1 MSTTNIRA
9 GKIQA
14 LLDLAGVKLNGPN
27 PWDPQVHRSDFY
39 AKVLGKWSLGLGES
53 YMDGDWDCERLD
65 EFFTRILRVQLDQ
78 KAPGLL
84 KVQLLLEVLRHRLFN
99 LQSRRRA
106 FQVGE
111 RHYDVGNDLFEA
123 MLDPAMIYS
132 CGYWMK
138 AQTLAQAQQDKLD
151 LICRKLE
158 LRAGESL
165 LDIGCGWGGLARFA
179 AEHYGVSVLGV
190 TVSKEQQQ
198 LAQVRCAGLPVE
210 IRLCDYRDLAGRF
223 DKIVS
228 VGMFEHVGPK
238 NYATFFAGVTRL
250 LKTQGLFLL
259 HTIGSA
265 ITVNKTDEWID
276 RYIFPNG
283 HLPSLQEIGAT
294 LMPEL
299 QLEDWHNFGHD
310 YDRTLMAWHA
320 RFEAAWPYLSAHYD
334 LRFYRQWRYYL
345 LCSAGMF
352 RSGEGRLWQLVLAR
366 RERQGEYRSLR

>member
-1 MSTTNIRA
+1 MSTTDARA

-14 LLDLAGVKLNGPN
+14 LLDLAGVKLNGSN
-27 PWDPQVHRSDFY
+27 PWDPQVHHSDFY

-53 YMDGDWDCERLD
+53 YMDGDWDCAQLD

-78 KAPGLL
+78 QAPGLL
-84 KVQLLLEVLRHRLFN
+84 KVQVLLEMMRHRLFN

-123 MLDPAMIYS
+123 MLDPYMMYS
-132 CGYWMK
+132 CCYWAK
-138 AQTLAQAQQDKLD
+138 AETLAQAQQDKLD

-158 LRAGESL
+158 LQAGESL
-165 LDIGCGWGGLARFA
+165 LDVGCGWGGLARFA
-179 AEHYGVSVLGV
+179 AEHYRVSVVGV
-190 TVSKEQQQ
+190 TVSREQQQ
-198 LAQVRCAGLPVE
+198 LAQARCAGLPVE
-210 IRLCDYRDLAGRF
+210 IRLCDYRDLMGHF

-228 VGMFEHVGPK
+228 VGMFEHVGTK
-238 NYATFFAGVTRL
+238 NYATFFSGVTRL
-250 LKTQGLFLL
+250 MKTQGLFLL

-265 ITVNKTDEWID
+265 MTVNKTDEWID

-310 YDRTLMAWHA
+310 YDRTLMAWHM
-320 RFEAAWPYLSAHYD
+320 RFEAAWPDLSARYTP
-334 LRFYRQWRYYL
+334 RFYRQWRYYL
-345 LCSAGMF
+345 LCSAGLF

-366 RERQGEYRSLR
+366 RERHGEYRSLR

>member
-1 MSTTNIRA
+1 MSATDAQA

-14 LLDLAGVKLNGPN
+14 LLDLAGVKLNGSN
-27 PWDPQVHRSDFY
+27 PWDPQVHHSDFY

-53 YMDGDWDCERLD
+53 YMDGDWDCEQLD
-65 EFFTRILRVQLDQ
+65 EFFTRILRVQLDLQ
-78 KAPGLL
+78 APGLL
-84 KVQLLLEVLRHRLFN
+84 KVQLLLEMLRHRLFN

-123 MLDPAMIYS
+123 MLDPYMMYS
-132 CGYWMK
+132 CGYWAK
-138 AQTLAQAQQDKLD
+138 AETLAQAQQDKLD
-151 LICRKLE
+151 LICRKLD
-158 LRAGESL
+158 LQAGESL

-179 AEHYGVSVLGV
+179 AEHYRVSVVGV

-198 LAQVRCAGLPVE
+198 LAQARCAELPVE

-238 NYATFFAGVTRL
+238 NYATFFAGVMHL
-250 LKTQGLFLL
+250 LKAQGLFLL

-265 ITVNKTDEWID
+265 MTVNKTDEWID

-320 RFEAAWPYLSAHYD
+320 RFEAAWPDLSARYGT
-334 LRFYRQWRYYL
+334 RFYRQWRYYL
-345 LCSAGMF
+345 LCSAGLF